1 MCDACSSKRLQLV
14 VIPPETDEDVGG
26 LQAEMAAE
34 FQLGHR
40 ASFMS
45 THSKASGRNSMYGS
59 TSNSIRS
66 SAGVG
71 AVVSPGQSKKER
83 TCDSC
88 FTKLISA
95 ALDDASNNGE
105 TKDRHAIKQMKE
117 VTVDLIRDLKYLL
130 RGLSGGVR
138 RAAQAWE
145 EVTMMT

>member
-1 MCDACSSKRLQLV
+1 MTTQLSNVLSVPLPSPFLLRKHHCRSCGTLVCDACSSKRLQLV
-14 VIPPETDEDVGG
+14 VIPPETDSEDVGG
-26 LQAEMAAE
+26 LQAEMATE

-45 THSKASGRNSMYGS
+45 THSKASRETVCGRS

-88 FTKLISA
+88 FTKPIS
-95 ALDDASNNGE
+95 
-105 TKDRHAIKQMKE
+105 
-117 VTVDLIRDLKYLL
+117 
-130 RGLSGGVR
+130 
-138 RAAQAWE
+138 
-145 EVTMMT
+145 